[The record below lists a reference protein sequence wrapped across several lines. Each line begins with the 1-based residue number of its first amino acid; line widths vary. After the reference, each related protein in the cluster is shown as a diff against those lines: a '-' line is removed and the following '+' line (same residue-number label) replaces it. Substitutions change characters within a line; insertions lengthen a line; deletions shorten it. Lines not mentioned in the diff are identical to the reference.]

1 MQWLHFQ
8 LDSWKLHEAPALCG
22 CSHNNSLYYSRC
34 KLFWEILKNHI
45 PPTQR
50 AVVVITA
57 CDSFPLIRRNKQ
69 ERDRRSEDKR
79 PEHEIGQNQFA
90 NICESIL
97 SLRIGFADYCQ
108 SLASVTPGIEVTDS
122 LHALWTSHKI
132 WIMSWM
138 SNLGVARFVH
148 QFSTIHDQTLEDN
161 SFIKDSISRF
171 RLPTKNLSKTEMV
184 KVGNNPNPGLSPQ
197 FQPDPSLSHPICSPF
212 GFTACIEVEQC
223 AHLRGFAT

>member
-1 MQWLHFQ
+1 MQTVLGDF
-8 LDSWKLHEAPALCG
+8 
-22 CSHNNSLYYSRC
+22 
-34 KLFWEILKNHI
+34 KNHI
-45 PPTQR
+45 PPTQT

-57 CDSFPLIRRNKQ
+57 CDGFPLIRRNKQ

-122 LHALWTSHKI
+122 LHALWTSHRI

-138 SNLGVARFVH
+138 SNLGIARFVH
-148 QFSTIHDQTLEDN
+148 QFSTIDDQTLEDN

-197 FQPDPSLSHPICSPF
+197 FQLDPSLSHPICSPF